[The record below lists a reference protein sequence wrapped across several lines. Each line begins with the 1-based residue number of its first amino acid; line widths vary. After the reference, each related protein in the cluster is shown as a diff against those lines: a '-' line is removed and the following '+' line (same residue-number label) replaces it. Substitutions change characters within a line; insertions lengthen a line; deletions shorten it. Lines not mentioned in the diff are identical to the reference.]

1 MQFGVGV
8 AWVQGFS
15 QALQEPGLLGQRYVA
30 DEEGAEIVIRQAVG
44 EVGFQSAQ
52 RGMLAQ
58 CALRVAR

>member
-1 MQFGVGV
+1 M
-8 AWVQGFS
+8 WVQGVS

-30 DEEGAEIVIRQAVG
+30 DEESAEIVIGQPVG

-58 CALRVAR
+58 CTLRITR